1 MSCLWIAQYLANIHE
16 HNQNLDRIYNE
27 EHFLNDDQLLK
38 LSKKRKF
45 YGKIIT
51 IDSNGFFIR
60 QTNGRL
66 WYSLVTN
73 LDINYQIDTIIY
85 FTPDFSKKYK
95 KVSDV
100 YSIFGIKNKTKLK
113 LM

>member
-1 MSCLWIAQYLANIHE
+1 MSYNRLLYDDCAYKQRINESVAPLYYNLSPDAYQ
-16 HNQNLDRIYNE
+16 NQSNCSM
-27 EHFLNDDQLLK
+27 DDP
-38 LSKKRKF
+38 
-45 YGKIIT
+45 
-51 IDSNGFFIR
+51 GFFIR